1 MHNDDTDSLC
11 AAVAALEAQRATL
24 GDTVLEMAAAPLRAR
39 LAALQ
44 GPSGLQRRQVT
55 VLFADVVGSTAMA
68 GALDAEDT
76 LEVLNGAMRR
86 MAALVEAHRGRV
98 LRFTGD
104 GVKAAFG
111 MDEAREDDP
120 ERAVRAG
127 LALLQAGSDIRTVQ
141 DLLGHADVAT
151 TMIYTHVLKVG
162 GGAVRSPLDSLLSR
176 QPDAR

>member
-1 MHNDDTDSLC
+1 MHNDETDSLR
-11 AAVAALEAQRATL
+11 AAIAALESQRDTL
-24 GDTVLEMAAAPLRAR
+24 GDTVLEMAAAPLRER
-39 LAALQ
+39 LAALH
-44 GPSGLQRRQVT
+44 GPSGLQHRQVT

-76 LEVLNGAMRR
+76 LDVLNGAMRR

-127 LALLQAGSDIRTVQ
+127 LALLQAGSELAEAARLAHGIA
-141 DLLGHADVAT
+141 GF
-151 TMIYTHVLKVG
+151 
-162 GGAVRSPLDSLLSR
+162 AVRVGCTRATWRTASTSFTAANCVP
-176 QPDAR
+176 